1 MGFWDRFRSPPPRS
15 TETDRVYLKKTAKLA
30 GIAAEGSA
38 TPGPILVVAHFP
50 ETLREVREALAAVGF
65 PGDLAHGP
73 VTAADYLRRPRSDG
87 IPLPFFTLAS
97 QLRPAE
103 FAGEAEGDRLKILV
117 AERHF
122 LRSHDGEVRL
132 FAEGIGRPAVVLF
145 FVALDEPLMKEI
157 AGEWIGDVLRR
168 LGMQETEAIE
178 SQMVLRRV
186 KAAQAKYASKAR
198 GDEPAD
204 SAEAWLERNG
214 PTK

>member
-1 MGFWDRFRSPPPRS
+1 MGFWDRFRSPPPRA
-15 TETDRVYLKKTAKLA
+15 TEADRVYLTKTAKLA
-30 GIAAEGSA
+30 GIAAEVSA
-38 TPGPILVVAHFP
+38 TPGPVLVVAHFP
-50 ETLREVREALAAVGF
+50 ETLREVQEALAAVRL
-65 PGDLAHGP
+65 PGEIAQGP
-73 VTAADYLRRPRSDG
+73 VTAADYLHRRRTDG
-87 IPLPFFTLAS
+87 TPLPFFALTS

-103 FAGEAEGDRLKILV
+103 ATGEAEGDRLKVLV

-122 LRSHDGEVRL
+122 LRSHDGDVRQ
-132 FAEGIGRPAVVLF
+132 FAEGIGRPTVVLF

-178 SQMVLRRV
+178 SKMVQRRV
-186 KAAQAKYASKAR
+186 RAAQAKYTSKAR

-214 PTK
+214 PMK

>member
-1 MGFWDRFRSPPPRS
+1 MGFWDRFRSAPPRA
-15 TETDRVYLKKTAKLA
+15 TETDRVYLTKTAKLA
-30 GIAAEGSA
+30 GIAAEVSA

-50 ETLREVREALAAVGF
+50 ETLREAQEALAAVGF
-65 PGDLAHGP
+65 PGELAQGT
-73 VTAADYLRRPRSDG
+73 VTASDYLRRPRTDG
-87 IPLPFFTLAS
+87 TPLPFFALAS

-122 LRSHDGEVRL
+122 LRDHDGTIRL
-132 FAEGIGRPAVVLF
+132 FAEGIGRPTIVLF
-145 FVALDEPLMKEI
+145 FVALDEPLLKEI

-178 SQMVLRRV
+178 SQMILRRV
-186 KAAQAKYASKAR
+186 RAAQSKYAPMVR
-198 GDEPAD
+198 GDE
-204 SAEAWLERNG
+204 SAESAEQWLERNG